1 MLPFSGGLTL
11 MAISLYDVSVASYLQ
26 VLGGVSDCLAQ
37 GRAHCEANDVDL
49 ESIVQTRLFDD
60 MWPFHDQ
67 VVSVAHHSLGCIRGL
82 QAGLFQPPNLEARRD
97 YAGLQILL
105 DETTSE
111 LGAITPEVVNA
122 LEGGELKFRAGKFEL
137 QFVAEDFVTSF
148 SLPNFYFHAT
158 TAYDMLRMQG
168 VPIGKLNFVGKLRV
182 TN

>member
-1 MLPFSGGLTL
+1 

-26 VLGGVSDCLAQ
+26 ILGGVSGYLAA
-37 GRAHCEANDVDL
+37 GRAHCEANDADFD
-49 ESIVQTRLFDD
+49 SIVQARLYDD

-67 VVSVAHHSLGCIRGL
+67 IVSVAHHSLGCIRGL
-82 QAGLFQPPNLEARRD
+82 QAGLFQPPNLQTRHD
-97 YAGLQILL
+97 YAGLQSLI
-105 DETTSE
+105 DATITE
-111 LGAITPEVVNA
+111 LEALTPDVVNA
-122 LEGGELKFRAGKFEL
+122 LEGGSLQFKAGKFEL

-158 TAYDMLRMQG
+158 TAYDMLRMKG